1 MSTSN
6 MINEKDVAAIINKND
21 DILLIS
27 HRRTDGDTCGSC
39 GALCLAIRKLG
50 KRAFV
55 LKNTETTYR
64 NRILMEKF
72 TADED
77 FEPQL
82 VISVDVADEKL
93 LSPEAQMYAD
103 RIDICIDHHASNSLY
118 AKNTYLEPEAAA
130 TGELIVKIC
139 DALGA
144 EIDAEMG
151 QLIYIA
157 ISTDS
162 GCFKYS
168 STTANTL
175 RAAARCYDSGA
186 NLAPINKK
194 YFDTKSIKRTK
205 LEGYIYD
212 NLKFFYN
219 KQMVIAVLT
228 KKIITDIC
236 ATSDDMDGLSALPG
250 QIEGVKLALTLIE
263 NKNGGFRMSARSSDA
278 VNCSDFC
285 AKFGGGG
292 HKNASGASF
301 SGNDPGHIVSCL
313 VQAGR
318 EFFDV

>member
-6 MINEKDVAAIINKND
+6 MITGQDVASMIDKSNN
-21 DILLIS
+21 ILLIS

-50 KRAFV
+50 KNAFI
-55 LKNTETTYR
+55 LKNSETTYR
-64 NRILMEKF
+64 NRILTEKF
-72 TADED
+72 VADED
-77 FEPQL
+77 FEPEL
-82 VISVDVADEKL
+82 IISVDVADSKL
-93 LSPEAQMYAD
+93 LSPEAQKYAD
-103 RIDICIDHHASNSLY
+103 DIDICIDHHASNSLY
-118 AKNTYLEPEAAA
+118 AHNTFLKPEAAA
-130 TGELIVKIC
+130 TGELIVEIC
-139 DALGA
+139 DALNV

-157 ISTDS
+157 LSTDS

-168 STTANTL
+168 NTTANTL

-236 ATSDDMDGLSALPG
+236 ATSDDMDGLSSLAG
-250 QIEGVKLALTLIE
+250 QIEGVKLAVTLIE
-263 NKNGGFRMSARSSDA
+263 NKNGGFRMSARSSGD

-301 SGNDPGHIVSCL
+301 GENDPGMIVQRL
-313 VQAGR
+313 VHAGM
-318 EFFDV
+318 EFFHV